1 MIRSWVLGNESHE
14 NRNGVLLFLYYCV
27 LAKIT
32 KPIMKGVTIYVM
44 CIYSL
49 HECSMGYEKLN
60 GYHVMSPPWG
70 FRQDGILEISKD
82 EYAELIRDPKI
93 NYILESKV
101 AVKQI
106 VIEE

>member
-1 MIRSWVLGNESHE
+1 ML
-14 NRNGVLLFLYYCV
+14 CV
-27 LAKIT
+27 FIHCTSVAWAMKIWRL
-32 KPIMKGVTIYVM
+32 I
-44 CIYSL
+44 
-49 HECSMGYEKLN
+49 ELN